1 MKSRQMM
8 VVFIMVI
15 LTMTACG
22 YEDTIVVP
30 EHFQL
35 YTSHWDA
42 EGHKRLYDLE
52 NESVYRV
59 YEEESGVLTI
69 LQSVDAYEE
78 PMLIQVT
85 LDATMVQ
92 AVEILYENETDDYG
106 GDYVVERW
114 FLDRLLLS
122 TAKPLETVLRKKDQE
137 NEVIAIT
144 GATITSDSVVMAVNK
159 SIEILEAYE
168 NENN

>member
-30 EHFQL
+30 DHFQL

-42 EGHKRLYDLE
+42 EGYKRLYDLE
-52 NESVYRV
+52 NEPVYRV

-69 LQSVDAYEE
+69 IQSVAAYEE
-78 PMLIQVT
+78 PMLILVT

-122 TAKPLETVLRKKDQE
+122 TVKPLETVLRKKDKE

-144 GATITSDSVVMAVNK
+144 GATITSYSVVMAVNK
-159 SIEILEAYE
+159 SIEILEAYK